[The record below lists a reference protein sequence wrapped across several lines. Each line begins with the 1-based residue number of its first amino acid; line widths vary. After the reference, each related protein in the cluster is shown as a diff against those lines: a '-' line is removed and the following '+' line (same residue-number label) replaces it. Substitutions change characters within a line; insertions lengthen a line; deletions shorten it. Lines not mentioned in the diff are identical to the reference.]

1 MWASRKSASQ
11 DGPRRRYIWLRLL
24 LILIV
29 GLLAVYVLPT
39 PWAFH
44 MGGKFSALG
53 EWDGYGPV
61 QASNGGHYLLYTHLR
76 GGLANNHG
84 HASCSFGGCDT
95 LTGTAQLCTQGGQH
109 YTFDLT
115 GAVHGWYTTNGSRT
129 DINLTG
135 GTPRQLP
142 PGWVVAFH
150 GVWHG
155 AALPIADTD
164 KSFSEVFTPAGAIRT
179 AASTAGA
186 GTARGTLRSGS
197 VDSFNQACRALAGQ
211 AP

>member
-1 MWASRKSASQ
+1 MRASRKSASQ
-11 DGPRRRYIWLRLL
+11 AGSRRHIWLRLL

-29 GLLAVYVLPT
+29 VLLGLYVLPT

-44 MGGKFSALG
+44 MGGKFSPLG

-61 QASNGGHYLLYTHLR
+61 QAGNGGRYLLYTHLR

-84 HASCSFGGCDT
+84 HAGCSFGGCDT

-115 GAVHGWYTTNGSRT
+115 GAVHAWYTTNGSRT
-129 DINLTG
+129 NIVLTG
-135 GTPRQLP
+135 SKPEPLP
-142 PGWVVAFH
+142 HGWEVAFH

-155 AALPIADTD
+155 SVLPIAGA
-164 KSFSEVFTPAGAIRT
+164 SFSEVFTASGAIRT
-179 AASTAGA
+179 TRSTADT
-186 GTARGTLRSGS
+186 GTARGTLRYGS
-197 VDSFNQACRALAGQ
+197 VTGFDRACRALAGQ